1 MFYWCLLNLPL
12 SVRYNLCN
20 IKLLA
25 VCKSEYLNSNNI
37 SNFFHNFIETA
48 NKLNSDGLEII
59 VNNKELKLFGK
70 VIVTIGDTLALQE
83 LGGFLVGVGKAIKF
97 CRTCEITSLNC
108 KLDDPRKEYV
118 DRNLSR
124 HLV

>member
-1 MFYWCLLNLPL
+1 MFFWCLLNLPL

-25 VCKSEYLNSNNI
+25 VCKSEYLNSDNI
-37 SNFFHNFIETA
+37 SNLFHNFIETA

-83 LGGFLVGVGKAIKF
+83 
-97 CRTCEITSLNC
+97 
-108 KLDDPRKEYV
+108 
-118 DRNLSR
+118 
-124 HLV
+124 